1 MTQHVLKFAQSAT
14 ILTIGLLFSGCET
27 PPKSR
32 PPSFTIEPKI
42 EQNSNPNVPLAGVLS
57 FDTDEPVTTT
67 IAIQDGQ
74 NEWKLEYDETKD
86 PEQGLP
92 VIGLRPDREHTINV
106 TIQDAEG
113 NQTRTAKPLSF
124 TSPPLP
130 VGDELFP
137 TIEVTVNRAQ
147 EMEPGITLLSVRRN
161 KPYKDDLIK
170 GDPETIA
177 FNQNFGMLIAI
188 DGNGEPIWYYRQDSR
203 ISDFEVLEN
212 GNIIYLTQD
221 FRAIEIDWLGN
232 TINTWW
238 ATGRPKGETLGIP
251 IETDTVHH
259 DIYDLP
265 DGKLAVLGTE
275 QREIDNYY
283 TSETDPDAP
292 RKTQKVIGD
301 KIIEFQRDGTVDW
314 EWNTFDHLDIFRIGF
329 QTFSG
334 YWARRGF
341 PDSLDW
347 THANNLVYDPKDD
360 SWLVSLRYQSA
371 IVKVDRATG
380 DFDWI
385 LGDSSGWNEELQDK
399 FFTLEGDGRW
409 FYFQHSPTPTPN
421 GNFLV
426 YDNGTFGNARP
437 FEPRVPL
444 QETYSRV
451 VEYELDEAN
460 MIAKE
465 VWTSEIPGEEKVVT
479 FAVGAV
485 DWLQQTNNVLVSY
498 GYMIHPDDMA
508 RANWDNILSL
518 NAWTRVREFKY
529 TQPAEIVWEIVMD
542 GGSEEDAIGWII
554 FASDRVQIP
563 ALKE

>member
-1 MTQHVLKFAQSAT
+1 MTQNVLKFAQSTT
-14 ILTIGLLFSGCET
+14 ILTIGLLFGSCQAPAE
-27 PPKSR
+27 SR
-32 PPSFTIEPKI
+32 PPSFTVEPTIER
-42 EQNSNPNVPLAGVLS
+42 NSNPNVPLAGILS

-67 IAIQDGQ
+67 IQIEDGQ
-74 NEWKLEYDETKD
+74 NEWQLEYNETKD

-106 TIQDAEG
+106 TIQDADG
-113 NQTRTAKPLSF
+113 NQTSLDQPLSF

-130 VGDELFP
+130 DGNELFP
-137 TIEVTVNRAQ
+137 PIEVTVNQSQ

-161 KPYKDDLIK
+161 KPYRDNLVA
-170 GDPETIA
+170 GDPEIKA
-177 FNQNFGMLIAI
+177 FNQNFGMLLAI
-188 DGNGEPIWYYRQDSR
+188 DHNGEPIWYYLQDSR

-238 ATGRPKGETLGIP
+238 ATGRPKGETPGIP
-251 IETDTVHH
+251 INTDSLHH

-275 QREIDNYY
+275 QRAIENYY
-283 TSETDPDAP
+283 TSETDPNAP
-292 RKTQKVIGD
+292 RKTQQIIGD
-301 KIIEFQRDGTVDW
+301 KIIEFERDGTVTW
-314 EWNTFDHLDIFRIGF
+314 EWNTFEHLDPFRIGYE
-329 QTFSG
+329 TFSG
-334 YWARRGF
+334 YWERRGF
-341 PDSLDW
+341 PGALDW
-347 THANNLVYDPKDD
+347 THGNNLVYDPKDD
-360 SWLVSLRYQSA
+360 SWLISLRYQSA

-380 DFDWI
+380 EFDWI
-385 LGDSSGWNEELQDK
+385 LGEPSGWGEELQDK
-399 FFTLEGDGRW
+399 LFTLEGDARW

-426 YDNGTFGNARP
+426 YDNGTFGARP
-437 FEPRVPL
+437 FDPPVPL

-451 VEYELDEAN
+451 IEYELDESN
-460 MIAKE
+460 MTAKQ

-485 DWLQQTNNVLVSY
+485 DWLKQTGNVLVSY
-498 GYMIHPDDMA
+498 GYMVHPDDMA
-508 RANWDNILSL
+508 RANWENILSV

-529 TQPAEIVWEIVMD
+529 TQPAEIVWEVIMD
-542 GGSEEDAIGWII
+542 GGSEEDAVGWII
-554 FASDRVQIP
+554 FTSDRVQLP